1 MIIDEIKKAN
11 MQALKERNQ
20 NARAIYSI
28 VMTRFMNRS
37 IELKEVGKEMNDEET
52 IRIIQKTL
60 KELSEEKE
68 GYEKVNNSQMAQ
80 SIAEQAAY
88 IAKYLPKMLSEE
100 EIKAEIDKLN
110 DKTIPAIMKYFKSN
124 FAGKV
129 DMALVNKVARQYN

>member
-37 IELKEVGKEMNDEET
+37 IELKEVGATMNDEET

-60 KELSEEKE
+60 KELNEEKE
-68 GYEKVNNSQMAQ
+68 GYEKVNNMQMAQ
-80 SIAEQAAY
+80 SIAEQAVY

-100 EIKAEIDKLN
+100 EIKAEIDKLD